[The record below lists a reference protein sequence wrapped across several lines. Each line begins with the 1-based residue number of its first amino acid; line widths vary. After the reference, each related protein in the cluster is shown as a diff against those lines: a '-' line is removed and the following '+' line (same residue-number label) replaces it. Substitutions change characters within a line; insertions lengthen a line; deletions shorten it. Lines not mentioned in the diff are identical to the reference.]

1 MFLLRNSLEYL
12 RMHVHR
18 SYSAFSEHLTSSF
31 PQGFTNASLCLHL
44 QAKASNNGEK
54 HRAHT
59 NTHTLVL
66 CHCVKSVDPHSGV
79 NTSQLPS

>member
-59 NTHTLVL
+59 HTHACFMPLR
-66 CHCVKSVDPHSGV
+66 
-79 NTSQLPS
+79 